1 LKNDLIVLENMG
13 KANIIEKQD
22 KNREKQPVNTG
33 ALLQEAAIQHESALA
48 AAQAAER
55 KYQRIFENAV
65 EGIYQTTPGGRFLTV
80 NPALARMLG
89 YGSPAELIENLNDI
103 SNQLYVRPGRRE
115 EFILKI
121 RSEGFVTGFTAEVY
135 RKDGTIAVISVNAR
149 AVKDQEGSLIHFEGF
164 IEDITESKRLE
175 KELQQA
181 QKMEAVGTLAGG
193 IAHDFNNLLQGILGY
208 SEIILLKKGEDHP
221 DHRRLCE
228 IQKLAQ
234 RASELTQQLLT
245 FSRKVESILR
255 PVDLNQEVR
264 QVHKLLR
271 RTIPRMI
278 NMELHLQKDLRAIN
292 ADPAQM
298 EQIMMNLGV
307 NARDALPG
315 GGTLVFE
322 TENVILDEGDLK
334 NRPQARAGNYV
345 LLTISDT
352 GQGMDRETRE
362 HIFEP
367 FFTTKEVGKGTG
379 LGLAMVYGIVKAHD
393 GLIECYSEPGKGT
406 TFKIFLPAAGEM
418 KNETRSAAGGNR
430 EIHGGSETV
439 LLVDDEVILRELGR
453 EILTKYGYTVFLA
466 PDGESALEIYRT
478 RGGDISLVILDLNMP
493 GMGGRKCLENLL
505 ARDPEIRVVIAS
517 GYFVNWEKNEAL
529 EAGASGFIRK
539 PYEIRQMLQVVRDVL
554 DG

>member
-1 LKNDLIVLENMG
+1 MVKL
-13 KANIIEKQD
+13 D
-22 KNREKQPVNTG
+22 KNREKQLVNAG
-33 ALLQEAAIQHESALA
+33 ELIQDGISQHERALA

-65 EGIYQTTPGGRFLTV
+65 EGIYQTTPEGQFLTV

-89 YGSPAELIENLNDI
+89 YGSPGELMENLNDI

-115 EFILKI
+115 EFIRKI
-121 RSEGFVTGFTAEVY
+121 KSEGFVAGFAAEVY
-135 RKDGTIAVISVNAR
+135 RKDGTIAVISINAR
-149 AVKDQEGSLIHFEGF
+149 AVTDQEGNLLHFEGF

-208 SEIILLKKGEDHP
+208 SEIILRKKEEDHP
-221 DHRRLCE
+221 DHRRLRE

-255 PVDLNQEVR
+255 PVDLNQEVM
-264 QVHKLLR
+264 QVHKLLK
-271 RTIPRMI
+271 RTIPKMI
-278 NMELHLQKDLRAIN
+278 NIELHLQKDLRVIN

-298 EQIMMNLGV
+298 EQIMMNLAV
-307 NARDALPG
+307 NARDAMPG

-322 TENVILDEGDLK
+322 TENVVLEEGELK
-334 NRPQARAGNYV
+334 NRTWAQPGKYV

-352 GQGMDRETRE
+352 GQGMDRETME

-379 LGLAMVYGIVKAHD
+379 LGLAMVYGIVKAH
-393 GLIECYSEPGKGT
+393 GGHIACYSEPEKGT
-406 TFKIFLPAAGEM
+406 TFQIFLPAEGELKKEM
-418 KNETRSAAGGNR
+418 QSAAEGNR
-430 EIHGGSETV
+430 EIPGGSETV
-439 LLVDDEVILRELGR
+439 LLVDDEAILRDLGR
-453 EILTKYGYTVFLA
+453 EILTNYGYTVLLA
-466 PDGESALEIYRT
+466 PDGKKALEICRE
-478 RGGDISLVILDLNMP
+478 RGREISLVILDLIMP
-493 GMGGRKCLENLL
+493 GTGGKNCLEKLL
-505 ARDPEIRVVIAS
+505 LMDPEIRVVIAS
-517 GYFVNWEKNEAL
+517 GYSVNWDKNEAL
-529 EAGASGFIRK
+529 EAGAKGFIRK
-539 PYEIRQMLQVVRDVL
+539 PYEIKQMLEVL
-554 DG
+554 RQAIDG